1 MGFKPKRLLNLL
13 IPDTYLN
20 GEVLTTVG
28 ITKYLGV
35 FIDCDAHDNDDMCQ
49 VKVIYAKGNIFV
61 SRCNI
66 YNDDVTSCLSIYA
79 VYIIAS
85 YGWIIGQHN
94 LSSRPLTR
102 SLNTHQPATHQPA
115 TSITTHATLATVYLD
130 SLCRA

>member
-49 VKVIYAKGNIFV
+49 VKVIYAKGNIFI
-61 SRCNI
+61 SRCKI
-66 YNDDVTSCLSIYA
+66 YNDDVTSCLFQCY
-79 VYIIAS
+79 
-85 YGWIIGQHN
+85 
-94 LSSRPLTR
+94 LSS
-102 SLNTHQPATHQPA
+102 
-115 TSITTHATLATVYLD
+115 VYNRQLRTD
-130 SLCRA
+130 YKPT